1 MDLDKIVNSVI
12 ADVKTPQNRQNLK
25 NSAFDHEKNLPVL
38 RTEKQNQETRNAF
51 PGSEDFTKFPL
62 IDLVKRHDIKEN
74 DLLRLEIYSRFE
86 TDIENRL
93 QELLVDCKDINKD
106 KGLYKCSLETWQY
119 FINDIGLFYF
129 RKNKLL
135 RDYKRIETSGGG
147 FLNDDL
153 LFIALELYES
163 LCNKYRKQFF
173 IYDCCRF
180 CGIDKDN
187 MYRLSDIHSLYMKK
201 AHTIQESS
209 YRTALASGRSNVTA
223 MAILLNHDYDYTKT
237 TQVIHTNGNQI
248 KSADSLPT
256 LTTENDIE
264 VL

>member
-12 ADVKTPQNRQNLK
+12 ADVKSPENRQNIS
-25 NSAFDHEKNLPVL
+25 NSALDQRKILPIL
-38 RTEKQNQETRNAF
+38 TTEKQNQETKNDF
-51 PGSEDFTKFPL
+51 PGFEDFEKIPL

-93 QELLVDCKDINKD
+93 QELLLDCKDTNKD

-135 RDYKRIETSGGG
+135 RDYKRIETNGGTY
-147 FLNDDL
+147 LNDDL
-153 LFIALELYES
+153 LSIALELYES

-237 TQVIHTNGNQI
+237 TQIIHTNGNQL

-256 LTTENDIE
+256 LTTENEIE
-264 VL
+264 EL